1 MEHLDSDLKRL
12 MDVKMQQLRPSEV
25 KCMMKQLL
33 EGIKFLH
40 ENEVMHR
47 DLKPSNLLVNKM
59 GELKICDFG
68 FSRQLQSESGSYS
81 PGVATLWYRAPEVL
95 AGAETYS
102 SAVDMW
108 FLALGRTPMLTQLG
122 FDLLNRLL
130 RFDPDKRITTDEALN
145 HGWFK
150 EFEPY
155 LFCFTKKLQLD
166 TSVPR
171 NKGEDYYQKM
181 RSRQMRDD
189 VSRVFL
195 SN

>member
-12 MDVKMQQLRPSEV
+12 MDVKMRPLRPSEV

-33 EGIKFLH
+33 EGVKFLH

-68 FSRQLQSESGSYS
+68 LSRQLQSESGSYS
-81 PGVATLWYRAPEVL
+81 PRVATLWYRALEVL

-108 FLALGRTPMLTQLG
+108 SVGCIMAEMLLKQVLFKRRCEIEQL
-122 FDLLNRLL
+122 
-130 RFDPDKRITTDEALN
+130 RIIYMSS
-145 HGWFK
+145 GIG
-150 EFEPY
+150 
-155 LFCFTKKLQLD
+155 C
-166 TSVPR
+166 
-171 NKGEDYYQKM
+171 
-181 RSRQMRDD
+181 
-189 VSRVFL
+189 
-195 SN
+195 